1 MALGAEQSAVAA
13 LEPFAAQGVPSAA
26 QLSRELAAL
35 APALYRA
42 NEPQSSGN
50 SFLARLE
57 SHAERLVRITPAGT
71 SAAPAGDDAS
81 SVIVRINA
89 AAARGDVAAALAEI
103 AKLPDAPRAL
113 VDAWVKKAQ
122 AREAAI
128 AASQR
133 IAAAALAALGKPG
146 SQ

>member
-1 MALGAEQSAVAA
+1 
-13 LEPFAAQGVPSAA
+13 
-26 QLSRELAAL
+26 
-35 APALYRA
+35 
-42 NEPQSSGN
+42 
-50 SFLARLE
+50 
-57 SHAERLVRITPAGT
+57 VRITPAGT

-81 SVIVRINA
+81 SVIARINA

-128 AASQR
+128 AASQH